1 MKQALLVI
9 VAGALLAVVVFYLYR
24 EDSMPVVVDGKV
36 TTFAKMAPEQL
47 DLRANRD
54 ALAFKRLVAQTMH
67 LQRAI
72 EANDALWMRGPDQG
86 LTADERREALAIF
99 EAVLDNSVALDQL
112 ARFHLDFWLVNA
124 VTQRER
130 HARHFALFF
139 ATYVEKLAVG
149 LTLIDRTINK
159 PQFEKLFDEGNH
171 GLGIAPGAYAR
182 LKWNVVHVEDATTA
196 LAAHQWLKTLGGTL
210 HELEKNDPQTWGF
223 LRNRLEDRYEL
234 VKKNLTLKSVKLFG
248 GNTMDIGKDTA
259 KTVWFPAQTEAAE
272 VMGDTR
278 VYRKNVALISEAQA
292 LEAAKRSE
300 PGDILVER
308 RNWYLSNVGLP
319 GFWPHAALYVGTKEE
334 LAAYF
339 DGDAEVTRA
348 FAGKKLSE
356 HLAAKHPKAWAEYTA
371 LDHEGHVNRVLEA
384 MSEGVVFTSVEHSIA
399 TADYVGAVRPLRSKV
414 DKAQAIDRAFGYAGR
429 PYDFDFDFY
438 TDESLVCS
446 ELVYKAYEPRS
457 ECQGVQF
464 PLEKVVGRMTLGPNT
479 MVRQFDEEYGTPK
492 QQLAFAWFL
501 DGHEQAKNAT
511 FESVEAFRASHRRP
525 KWDIV
530 QR

>member
-1 MKQALLVI
+1 MKQALLVVI
-9 VAGALLAVVVFYLYR
+9 AGAVLAVLVFLMYR
-24 EDSMPVVVDGKV
+24 EDSLPVVVDGKV
-36 TTFAKMAPEQL
+36 TTFDKMAPEQL
-47 DLRANRD
+47 DMRADRD
-54 ALAFKRLVAQTMH
+54 AVAFKRLVAQTIR
-67 LQRAI
+67 LQKAI
-72 EANDALWMRGPDQG
+72 EENDALWKRGPDQG

-112 ARFHLDFWLVNA
+112 ARFHLDFWHVNA

-159 PQFEKLFDEGNH
+159 PQFEKLFDEGNQ
-171 GLGIAPGAYAR
+171 GLGIAPGAYAK
-182 LKWNVVHVEDATTA
+182 LKWNVVHVEDASTT
-196 LAAHQWLKTLGGTL
+196 LAAHQWLKTLNGP
-210 HELEKNDPQTWGF
+210 LEALQKKDPQTWGF
-223 LRNRLEDRYEL
+223 VTNRIDDRYEL
-234 VKKNLTLKSVKLFG
+234 VKANLTLKSVKLFG
-248 GNTMDIGKDTA
+248 GNTVDLGKDTA
-259 KTVWFPAQTEAAE
+259 KSVWFPVQAEAAE

-278 VYRKNVALISEAQA
+278 VYRKNIALISEEQA

-319 GFWPHAALYVGTKEE
+319 GFWPHAALFLGTKDD

-339 DGDAEVTRA
+339 DADAEVTKA
-348 FAGKKLSE
+348 FGGKPFTK
-356 HLAAKHPKAWAEYTA
+356 HLEEKHPKPWAEYA
-371 LDHEGHVNRVLEA
+371 SLDHEGHVNRVLEA
-384 MSEGVVFTSVEHSIA
+384 MSEGVVFTSAEHSIA
-399 TADYVGAVRPLRSKV
+399 TADYVAAVRPMRSKV

-457 ECQGVQF
+457 ECQGVLF

-479 MVRQFDEEYGTPK
+479 MVRQFDTEYGTDK
-492 QQLAFAWFL
+492 QQMAFAWFL
-501 DGHEQAKNAT
+501 DGHERAKNAT
-511 FESVEAFRASHRRP
+511 FEPVEVFRASHRRP
-525 KWDIV
+525 KWDVV